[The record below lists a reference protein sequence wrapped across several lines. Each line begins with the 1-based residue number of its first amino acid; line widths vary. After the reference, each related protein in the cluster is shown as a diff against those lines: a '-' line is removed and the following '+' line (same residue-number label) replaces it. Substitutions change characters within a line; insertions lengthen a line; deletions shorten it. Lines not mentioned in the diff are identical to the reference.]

1 MSARSP
7 TAGRLETTIC
17 AGNSTDRKPWAIH
30 FTGKID
36 PMINIRWAAPISG
49 T

>member
-1 MSARSP
+1 MFPA
-7 TAGRLETTIC
+7 AGRLE
-17 AGNSTDRKPWAIH
+17 GDHLLGRRTDRNPWAIH

-36 PMINIRWAAPISG
+36 PTTNIHVGSTING